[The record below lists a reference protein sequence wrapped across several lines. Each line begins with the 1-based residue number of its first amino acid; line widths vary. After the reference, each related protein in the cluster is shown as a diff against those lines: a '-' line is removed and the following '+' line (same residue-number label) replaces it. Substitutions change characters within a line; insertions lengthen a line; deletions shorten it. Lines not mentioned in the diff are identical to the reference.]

1 MTEQE
6 PKRQYS
12 PQEDP
17 QTGEGSDYG
26 RESWDLKVTLELALL
41 IVGSYALA
49 ALIALA
55 IRELWG

>member
-1 MTEQE
+1 MTERE
-6 PKRQYS
+6 PERQYS

-17 QTGEGSDYG
+17 QTGESSELG
-26 RESWDLKVTLELALL
+26 RDRWDLRVTLRLALL
-41 IVGSYALA
+41 IVGSYGLA